1 MIKAISFEEFVG
13 KKRQQPEQICFKCG
27 KLKDIYT
34 HFNGEED
41 KPLCNACNMK
51 LRRES
56 PSVVQIKLV
65 KLAGTAM
72 GLMEAMLGL
81 PVEEKQKK
89 ILQDAQ
95 DQLKLMVRV
104 WLGDTQAD
112 ENADAEAIDL
122 IQATIG
128 PASEEFVEEPI

>member
-1 MIKAISFEEFVG
+1 M
-13 KKRQQPEQICFKCG
+13 
-27 KLKDIYT
+27 
-34 HFNGEED
+34 
-41 KPLCNACNMK
+41 
-51 LRRES
+51 
-56 PSVVQIKLV
+56 VQIKLV

-122 IQATIG
+122 IQATILLN
-128 PASEEFVEEPI
+128 S

>member
-1 MIKAISFEEFVG
+1 
-13 KKRQQPEQICFKCG
+13 
-27 KLKDIYT
+27 
-34 HFNGEED
+34 
-41 KPLCNACNMK
+41 MK

-56 PSVVQIKLV
+56 PGMVQIKLV

-122 IQATIG
+122 IQATILLN
-128 PASEEFVEEPI
+128 S